1 MRRPLVL
8 AAATFL
14 AVGGLAPAAA
24 SADASAAP
32 ACGITWGSL
41 DKAAPQY
48 TQATVEDVRAGR
60 HDCYDRLVIELGP
73 GAQTGYLVRYVP
85 QFTQDFTGDPIPLR
99 GAADLEVIVHAP
111 AYDEDFNPTWDPPDH
126 LEAVNVTGFDTFRQV
141 VDSVSWEGQTQIG
154 VGVRA
159 RLPFRAFVLA
169 GPGAGSRLVI
179 DVAHSW

>member
-1 MRRPLVL
+1 MRRALVL
-8 AAATFL
+8 VTATLL

-24 SADASAAP
+24 SADSD
-32 ACGITWGSL
+32 CGISWGSL
-41 DKAAPQY
+41 DKAAPEY
-48 TQATVEDVRAGR
+48 TRATVEDVRAGR

-85 QFTQDFTGDPIPLR
+85 QFTQDFSGDPIPLR
-99 GAADLEVIVHAP
+99 GAADLEVIVNARS
-111 AYDEDFNPTWDPPDH
+111 YDDDFNPTWDPPDR

-154 VGVRA
+154 LGVRA

>member
-1 MRRPLVL
+1 MRRLLVL
-8 AAATFL
+8 VSAALL
-14 AVGGLAPAAA
+14 AVGVLAPAAA
-24 SADASAAP
+24 SADP
-32 ACGITWGSL
+32 DCGTTWGSL
-41 DKAAPQY
+41 EKAAPQY

-73 GAQTGYLVRYVP
+73 GAATGYQVRYVP
-85 QFTQDFTGDPIPLR
+85 QFTQDFSGDPIPLR
-99 GAADLEVIVHAP
+99 GAGDLEVIVNARS
-111 AYDEDFNPTWDPPDH
+111 YDDDFNPTWDPADRM
-126 LEAVNVTGFDTFRQV
+126 EAVNVTGFGTFRQV

-154 VGVRA
+154 LGVRA

>member
-8 AAATFL
+8 VAGAVL

-24 SADASAAP
+24 SADTD
-32 ACGITWGSL
+32 CDITWGSL
-41 DKAAPQY
+41 DKTAPEY
-48 TQATVEDVRAGR
+48 TQATVDAVRAGR

-73 GAQTGYLVRYVP
+73 GAPTGYLVRYVP
-85 QFTQDFTGDPIPLR
+85 QFTQDFSGEPIPLR
-99 GAADLEVIVHAP
+99 GAADLEVIVHARS
-111 AYDEDFNPTWDPPDH
+111 YDDDLDPTWEPADR
-126 LEAVNVTGFDTFRQV
+126 LEAVNVAGFDTFRQV

-154 VGVRA
+154 LGVRA